1 MIKTTPLYNS
11 HVKLGAKMVDF
22 AGYKMPIQYTGITAE
37 HLNVRDNVGIFD
49 VSHMGEF
56 IVYGPES
63 EQFLNYICSNKIENI
78 KIGKAQY
85 NLLINKNGGIIDDL
99 IVYKTSS
106 FEYML
111 VVNAANI
118 EKDYDWIKKNISGFN
133 CEINDRSDDLG
144 LISVQG
150 PNSTKLLDEIFM
162 DVNIDEITRFA
173 FKKIKDKDHYK
184 NEIIIS
190 KTGYTGSEGY
200 EIYIYN
206 DDIIVLWNQLLNLND
221 KYNLLAAGLG
231 ARDTLRLEMGYCLYG
246 NDINEDTTPYEANL
260 MWATNLN
267 KDFIGKDRLVE
278 TINKSNK
285 RMINFKMVDRGVPR
299 KGNELFNSEKIKIGY
314 VTSGTY
320 SPSSK
325 VGIGIGYVT
334 EDNCENLFVKIRD
347 KFLRIMIVKL
357 PIHG

>member
-1 MIKTTPLYNS
+1 
-11 HVKLGAKMVDF
+11 
-22 AGYKMPIQYTGITAE
+22 
-37 HLNVRDNVGIFD
+37 
-49 VSHMGEF
+49 
-56 IVYGPES
+56 
-63 EQFLNYICSNKIENI
+63 
-78 KIGKAQY
+78 
-85 NLLINKNGGIIDDL
+85 
-99 IVYKTSS
+99 
-106 FEYML
+106 
-111 VVNAANI
+111 
-118 EKDYDWIKKNISGFN
+118 
-133 CEINDRSDDLG
+133 
-144 LISVQG
+144 
-150 PNSTKLLDEIFM
+150 M
-162 DVNIDEITRFA
+162 DVNIDEITRFG
-173 FKKIKDKDHYK
+173 FKKIEDKDHYK

-267 KDFIGKDRLVE
+267 KDFIGKDRLVD